1 MLPATVKSLQ
11 AEACL
16 RQQAVPGTA
25 EAMAGE
31 RMVGIC
37 CGNMLPMEW
46 HVVKAVGL
54 WSLPVL
60 CASLLVLLEGHP
72 VPIWE
77 LLVFRGPPGDRMSP
91 AAH

>member
-16 RQQAVPGTA
+16 RQKAVPDTA

-37 CGNMLPMEW
+37 YGNKLPVEW

-54 WSLPVL
+54 CSLPVL
-60 CASLLVLLEGHP
+60 HASLHFFLEGHW

-77 LLVFRGPPGDRMSP
+77 LLVYWGLRVDRICP
-91 AAH
+91 TAH